1 MSDAASSW
9 STPIDL
15 YCERTDP
22 SFWSEPVNAVSNIAF
37 LFAAAAAYWSW
48 RRSGRRDPAVLA
60 LIGVVVL
67 IGFGSFTFHTVA
79 TRGAILLD
87 VGPIGIFIY
96 GYFLLALRRFLHLAW
111 PLAIAG
117 LLGFVVL
124 STVVTDQAPRTVLN
138 GSSGYLPA
146 LVALVAIGGMVRAT
160 PWGRAMLLSATIFV
174 VSIALRTI
182 DLDICNAVPLGT
194 HFLWHICNA
203 IVLYLALRGA
213 IAERSAQAA

>member
-1 MSDAASSW
+1 MANTLSSW

-22 SFWSEPVNAVSNIAF
+22 SFWSEPFNAVSNVAF
-37 LFAAAAAYWSW
+37 LLAAAAAYWSW
-48 RRSGRRDPAVLA
+48 RRSGHRDAAVLA

-87 VGPIGIFIY
+87 VGPIGSFIY
-96 GYFLLALRRFLHLAW
+96 GYFLLALRRFLRLSW
-111 PLAIAG
+111 PLTAAG
-117 LLGFVVL
+117 LLGFLAL
-124 STVVTDQAPRTVLN
+124 SVIAEQVPRTVLN

-146 LVALVAIGGMVRAT
+146 LAALVVIGAIERAT
-160 PWGRAMLLSATIFV
+160 PWGRAMLQAAAVFV
-174 VSIALRTI
+174 VSLCFRII

-203 IVLYLALRGA
+203 IVLYLVLRGA
-213 IAERSAQAA
+213 LTKRSAKAA